1 MGEGGTRGGCAL
13 GQRERKA
20 LLLMPDCSHRRGC
33 SHPLFSNLSL
43 SLASNECEGGKV
55 QRPGLDEDL

>member
-1 MGEGGTRGGCAL
+1 MGEGGAGAGSAL

-20 LLLMPDCSHRRGC
+20 LLLMPGCSHRRGC
-33 SHPLFSNLSL
+33 SHPLFANLSL
-43 SLASNECEGGKV
+43 SLASNEYEGGKV